1 MDSDK
6 PPPMQVVRLCFAFS
20 IQQLKTL
27 HPERSLTPSDS
38 NKRDCSGFK
47 VAEQRRLGFYGKLHS
62 TSTNIL
68 PSEMGFWG
76 IEVKPGKPYSYH
88 SDNVTGKLR
97 ITQATL
103 GPGSSKERSIVQCS
117 VGNKSPIFLCSLIP
131 NKIESC
137 PLDLEFEEDDSIAF
151 SVIGPQSIHLS
162 GYFVANEGHVIG
174 DDTESDSFGEDI
186 AETDTEDSSEYD
198 TGDEYDDEFID
209 DDDDYPGMYS
219 TSPVPKSGVVIE
231 EIVDDEKSNDA
242 NGQAKK
248 VKKNKSS
255 DSEDIRNSQRQIV
268 LKRNVET
275 AVSESEDEDGFPIPT
290 KGKSKANIQKLESK
304 QEQKSPST
312 EDVKETKA
320 KDGNDVS
327 SLKRKVEND
336 EQVDHMES
344 ILRGLF
350 SEEKWGPRIEFPSAA
365 EETRNDGDMGS
376 EKQQAEDDSAATNL
390 ISDGD
395 EKDKKISEQRDASIH
410 PKVVDGENHKE
421 DKQKK
426 KTKKKGKK
434 SKEAEAGSKSDELTK
449 TAGDRIESA
458 LGSKEK
464 EKESKPS
471 RVRTFANGLV
481 IEDVAMGKPDGKR
494 ASPGNMVSVHYIG
507 KLKNGKIFD
516 SNIGRA
522 PFKFRLG
529 VGQVIKGWDVGVNGN
544 YLNGLTPLFLYEF
557 GYCLNIDFADPLSG
571 MRIGDKRR
579 LTIPPSMGYG
589 DAKIGRIPQNSWLT
603 FDVEL
608 VGVR

>member
-1 MDSDK
+1 
-6 PPPMQVVRLCFAFS
+6 
-20 IQQLKTL
+20 
-27 HPERSLTPSDS
+27 
-38 NKRDCSGFK
+38 
-47 VAEQRRLGFYGKLHS
+47 
-62 TSTNIL
+62 
-68 PSEMGFWG
+68 MGFWG
-76 IEVKPGKPYSYH
+76 IEVKPGKPYPYH

-103 GPGSSKERSIVQCS
+103 GPGSSKERSIIQCS
-117 VGNKSPIFLCSLIP
+117 VGDKSPIFLCSLIP

-137 PLDLEFEEDDSIAF
+137 PLNLEFEEDDLIAF
-151 SVIGPQSIHLS
+151 SVIGPQSVHLS
-162 GYFVANEGHVIG
+162 GYFVANEGHAIR
-174 DDTESDSFGEDI
+174 DDYESDSFGEDI

-209 DDDDYPGMYS
+209 DDDDDYPGMYP

-255 DSEDIRNSQRQIV
+255 DSEGIRNSQCQIV
-268 LKRNVET
+268 LKRNVGN

-290 KGKSKANIQKLESK
+290 KSKSKANIQKLGPE
-304 QEQKSPST
+304 QEQKGPST
-312 EDVKETKA
+312 ESVEETKE
-320 KDGNDVS
+320 KDGNDAS

-336 EQVDHMES
+336 EQVDHME
-344 ILRGLF
+344 RKKKKKQKKKVTD
-350 SEEKWGPRIEFPSAA
+350 EKAQKTG
-365 EETRNDGDMGS
+365 NDGNMGS
-376 EKQQAEDDSAATNL
+376 EKPQVEVDSAVVNS

-395 EKDKKISEQRDASIH
+395 EKDKKLSEQRDASTH
-410 PKVVDGENHKE
+410 MDVVDGENHKE
-421 DKQKK
+421 DEQKK
-426 KTKKKGKK
+426 KKKKKGKK
-434 SKEAEAGSKSDELTK
+434 SKETEAGSKSDELTK
-449 TAGDRIESA
+449 TAGDQSKSA
-458 LGSKEK
+458 LGSKVK
-464 EKESKPS
+464 ENESKPS
-471 RVRTFANGLV
+471 RVRTFDNGLV

-494 ASPGNMVSVHYIG
+494 ASPGNQVSVHYIG

-516 SNIGRA
+516 SNVGRA

-529 VGQVIKGWDVGVNGN
+529 VGQVIKGWDVGVNG
-544 YLNGLTPLFLYEF
+544 
-557 GYCLNIDFADPLSG
+557 

-589 DAKIGRIPQNSWLT
+589 DKKVGKIPQNSWLT